1 MKIIIKDFNNK
12 VYNLNLTTEQVD
24 FAKWLANHN
33 ALYSI
38 KITRRNRNGRL
49 SNIRILVFCKSIK

>member
-24 FAKWLANHN
+24 FAKWLANHD

-38 KITRRNRNGRL
+38 KI
-49 SNIRILVFCKSIK
+49 IDEIE

>member
-24 FAKWLANHN
+24 FAKWLENHD

-38 KITRRNRNGRL
+38 KILDEIEWEDVN
-49 SNIRILVFCKSIK
+49 